1 MPSMKMP
8 SASDVA
14 VAAFE
19 SLVPAHPAVTR
30 RKMFGHP
37 AAFVQGNMF
46 FGVFGE
52 ALVLKLSAS
61 DCASALRVPG
71 VTDFE
76 PMPGRAMRDWVSM
89 GPAMFPQRAVLEK
102 WVDKALAAGLQL
114 PPKGAKPAR
123 GTPKAA
129 PGRSRSGR

>member
-1 MPSMKMP
+1 MPSMRMP
-8 SASDVA
+8 SASDAA

-52 ALVLKLSAS
+52 ALVFKLSTE
-61 DCASALRVPG
+61 DCATALKVPG

-89 GPAMFPQRAVLEK
+89 GPAMFPKRDVLQK
-102 WVDKALAAGLQL
+102 WVDRALSAGLKL
-114 PPKGAKPAR
+114 PPKGAKPGHGSA
-123 GTPKAA
+123 KAA
-129 PGRSRSGR
+129 SGRSRR